1 MKMTEFK
8 IGELVIFNNKYCPSI
23 WTDEPG
29 IIEDKLCTFY
39 EVHFF
44 NVQDHQY
51 QRPILEGHFL
61 DRLYQIPFNFN
72 EK

>member
-1 MKMTEFK
+1 MKTKFE
-8 IGELVIFNNKYCPSI
+8 IGELVIFNNKYHSSI

-29 IIEDKLCTFY
+29 IIEDVSY
-39 EVHFF
+39 SVYSVYFF
-44 NVQDHQY
+44 NIPDSEY
-51 QRPILEGHFL
+51 QRPTLEGHFL